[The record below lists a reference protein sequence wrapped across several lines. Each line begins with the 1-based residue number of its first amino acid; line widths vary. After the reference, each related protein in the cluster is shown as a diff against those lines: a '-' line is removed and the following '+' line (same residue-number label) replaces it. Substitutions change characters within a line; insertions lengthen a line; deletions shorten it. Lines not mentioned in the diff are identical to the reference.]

1 MTRRSG
7 IFFILALLLQLT
19 VNCCQASVLEDAA
32 ENVKSICG
40 DLLKPIQRR
49 YASLPPKGKFV
60 STAVVGFVASKCA
73 VKTTVQA
80 AKIGGAAFIV

>member
-1 MTRRSG
+1 
-7 IFFILALLLQLT
+7 
-19 VNCCQASVLEDAA
+19 VLEDAT
-32 ENVKSICG
+32 ENVKVICG

-60 STAVVGFVASKCA
+60 STAVVGFVTSKCA
-73 VKTTVQA
+73 VKTTVKA